1 MGGCDAPH
9 TDAAGRMRIMRLT
22 RGLTSL
28 AAALLLAACSTA
40 TDRVEDPS
48 TVNAP
53 TGGATSSPNATS
65 GVQTIEVTYAG
76 GRVTPSAYKP
86 KVPLGAKVHLVV
98 HADVSDEVHL
108 HTYDK
113 KAEISGGVATLDFT
127 ADIPGIFEVELE
139 SKGVLLL
146 NLQVG

>member
-1 MGGCDAPH
+1 
-9 TDAAGRMRIMRLT
+9 MRLP
-22 RGLTSL
+22 RVLTALVLTTVVSGCN
-28 AAALLLAACSTA
+28 AAS
-40 TDRVEDPS
+40 DRIQDPS
-48 TVNAP
+48 TVTAP
-53 TGGATSSPNATS
+53 TGSAAPSPTAPGD
-65 GVQTIEVTYAG
+65 GVRTIEVTYAG
-76 GRVTPSAYKP
+76 GRVTPRAYQP

-98 HADVSDEVHL
+98 HADVSDEVHV

-139 SKGVLLL
+139 GKGVLLL